1 MNKKPITNLSQYT
14 EAVSKAGVKPPKE
27 EYFTHGGVC
36 PACGNKSLQD
46 GPKYVRCGYVACP
59 YFEVKTGKF
68 TLHVHEESC
77 SAWISDHWE
86 GPGDGCVEPVLLDV
100 SLEECQ
106 EKIKEYQ
113 KSGYTVKEKF
123 MLIGGDNQ
131 TPPWEPSHGSSIT
144 QLMPEHI
151 RENPRSLRIVGICGE
166 PGTGKTT
173 LMRKIISR
181 IDRKAEE
188 DWEEFKHGTLYFR
201 KKRSFIVFGSYV
213 GEPFDGTDKLSMA
226 VVNDAEDFID
236 KMSGTRVQ
244 ILFEG
249 DRLFCE
255 RFINFCR
262 QRAETL
268 FYRLTVGADVMF
280 QRQAVREL
288 KGIKQTASFIQGR
301 RTKYDNLCSR
311 FTSII
316 KMPNSNTIEA
326 AKILNNIYQF
336 LGG

>member
-1 MNKKPITNLSQYT
+1 MNKKPIMNLSQYA
-14 EAVSKAGVKPPKE
+14 EAVSKAGNKPPKE
-27 EYFTHGGVC
+27 DYFTHGGVC

-46 GPKYVRCGYVACP
+46 GLKYIRCGYVECP
-59 YFEVKTGKF
+59 YFETKP
-68 TLHVHEESC
+68 E
-77 SAWISDHWE
+77 
-86 GPGDGCVEPVLLDV
+86 
-100 SLEECQ
+100 
-106 EKIKEYQ
+106 
-113 KSGYTVKEKF
+113 
-123 MLIGGDNQ
+123 N
-131 TPPWEPSHGSSIT
+131 PPWEHNHNGTSIT

-151 RENPRSLRIVGICGE
+151 RENPRPLRIVGICGE

-173 LMRKIISR
+173 LMRKIIAC

-188 DWEEFKHGTLYFR
+188 DWEEFKHGTLYYR

-236 KMSGTRVQ
+236 KMSGNRAQ